1 MNRVLIV
8 EDDGSLVLGLTAAL
22 EAEGHEVRVARN
34 GPDGLRLA
42 LEERPD
48 LILLDLMLPGMS
60 GFEICKRIR
69 DRGLPSAVIMLTSR
83 SDENDRVFGLE
94 LGADDYVTKPFSL
107 RELLARV
114 RAHLRRS
121 EAAPAAAGPPPEKE
135 RPRRFDFGDIQVDFD
150 RLEVRRSGRLRHLTR
165 REFRLLEYL
174 IRHPGEVLTRERLLK
189 EAWGQAESAPTRTV
203 DNHVLRLR
211 KHIEP
216 DPDRPR
222 YIRTTRGA
230 GYLFD
235 PANPAEGA
243 EEPPR
248 AHDDPNGGGP
258 DEAVSP

>member
-8 EDDGSLVLGLTAAL
+8 EDDASLVLGLSAAL

-34 GPDGLRLA
+34 GPEGLKLA

-60 GFEICKRIR
+60 GFEVCKRIR
-69 DRGLPSAVIMLTSR
+69 DERLQCPVIMLTSR
-83 SDENDRVFGLE
+83 SEENDRVFGLE

-114 RAHLRRS
+114 RAHLRRGDGRL
-121 EAAPAAAGPPPEKE
+121 AGGQE
-135 RPRRFDFGDIQVDFD
+135 RPRRIRFGDIQVDFD
-150 RLEVRRSGRLRHLTR
+150 RLEVLRSGRRQPLTP
-165 REFRLLEYL
+165 REFHLLEYL
-174 IRHPGEVLTRERLLK
+174 IQHPGEVLSRERLLK
-189 EAWGQAESAPTRTV
+189 EAWGHAENQTTRTV

-216 DPDRPR
+216 DPERPR
-222 YIRTTRGA
+222 HIRTARGA

-235 PANPAEGA
+235 PAPPDGGQ
-243 EEPPR
+243 EP
-248 AHDDPNGGGP
+248 
-258 DEAVSP
+258 

>member
-1 MNRVLIV
+1 MKQVLII
-8 EDDGSLVLGLTAAL
+8 EDDASMVMGLTTAL
-22 EAEGHEVRVARN
+22 EAEGYAVRAAQT
-34 GPDGLRLA
+34 GPEGLRLA
-42 LEERPD
+42 LDERPD

-69 DRGLPSAVIMLTSR
+69 DQRLRSAVIMLTSR
-83 SDENDRVFGLE
+83 SEENDRVFGLE

-114 RAHLRRS
+114 RAQLRRGEVGAGAES
-121 EAAPAAAGPPPEKE
+121 EHPS
-135 RPRRFDFGDIQVDFD
+135 RVRLGDVLVDLD
-150 RLEVRRSGRLRHLTR
+150 RHEVRRAGELRHLTR

-174 IRHPGEVLTRERLLK
+174 IQHPGEVLSRERLLR
-189 EAWGQAESAPTRTV
+189 EAWGYAENQSTRTV

-222 YIRTTRGA
+222 FIRTARGA

-235 PANPAEGA
+235 PQPSMAAGA
-243 EEPPR
+243 
-248 AHDDPNGGGP
+248 G
-258 DEAVSP
+258 S

>member
-1 MNRVLIV
+1 MNHVLIV
-8 EDDGSLVLGLTAAL
+8 EDDASLVLGLTAAL
-22 EAEGHEVRVARN
+22 EAEGHEVRVART

-42 LEERPD
+42 LEGRPD

-60 GFEICKRIR
+60 GFEICKRLR
-69 DRGLPSAVIMLTSR
+69 DQRVKCPVIMLTSR
-83 SDENDRVFGLE
+83 SEENDRVFGLE

-114 RAHLRRS
+114 RAHLRRVES
-121 EAAPAAAGPPPEKE
+121 DVADGKE
-135 RPRRFDFGDIQVDFD
+135 PQRRFRFGDIEVDFD
-150 RLEVRRSGRLRHLTR
+150 RLEVHRSGRRQPLTY

-174 IRHPGEVLTRERLLK
+174 VHHPGEVLSRERLLK
-189 EAWGQAESAPTRTV
+189 EAWGHAENQTTRTV

-216 DPDRPR
+216 DPENPR

-235 PANPAEGA
+235 PSPSDE
-243 EEPPR
+243 
-248 AHDDPNGGGP
+248 NGGQ
-258 DEAVSP
+258 A

>member
-1 MNRVLIV
+1 MNQVLII
-8 EDDGSLVLGLTAAL
+8 EDDASLVVGLSAAL
-22 EAEGHEVRVARN
+22 EADGHKVLAARD
-34 GPDGLRLA
+34 GPEGLRLA

-69 DRGLPSAVIMLTSR
+69 DRRLSCPVIMLTSR
-83 SDENDRVFGLE
+83 TEENDRVFGLE

-114 RAHLRRS
+114 RAHLRRA
-121 EAAPAAAGPPPEKE
+121 EGGRPEEKE
-135 RPRRFDFGDIQVDFD
+135 QPKRFRFGAIDVDFD
-150 RLEVRRSGRLRHLTR
+150 RLEVQRSGRRLPVTH

-174 IRHPGEVLTRERLLK
+174 VRHPGEVLSRERLLR
-189 EAWGQAESAPTRTV
+189 EVWGHADDLTTRTV

-216 DPDRPR
+216 DPEEPR
-222 YIRTTRGA
+222 FIRTARGA

-235 PANPAEGA
+235 PAPPEEGGQ
-243 EEPPR
+243 EP
-248 AHDDPNGGGP
+248 
-258 DEAVSP
+258 

>member
-1 MNRVLIV
+1 MNQVLIV
-8 EDDGSLVLGLTAAL
+8 EDDASLVMGLTAAL
-22 EAEGHEVRVARN
+22 EAEGHEVKVART

-42 LEERPD
+42 LESRPD

-69 DRGLPSAVIMLTSR
+69 DQRVQCPVIMLTSR
-83 SDENDRVFGLE
+83 SEENDRVFGLE

-114 RAHLRRS
+114 RAHLRRAENGP
-121 EAAPAAAGPPPEKE
+121 EAKDP
-135 RPRRFDFGDIQVDFD
+135 PRRFHFGDIEVDFD
-150 RLEVRRSGRLRHLTR
+150 RLEVHRAGRRQPLTY

-174 IRHPGEVLTRERLLK
+174 IHHPGEVLSRERLLK
-189 EAWGQAESAPTRTV
+189 EAWGHADNQTTRTV

-216 DPDRPR
+216 DPERPR
-222 YIRTTRGA
+222 FIRTTRGA

-235 PANPAEGA
+235 PSPG
-243 EEPPR
+243 
-248 AHDDPNGGGP
+248 DGNGGEP
-258 DEAVSP
+258 

>member
-1 MNRVLIV
+1 MKQVLII
-8 EDDGSLVLGLTAAL
+8 EDDAAMLTGLTSAL
-22 EAEGHEVRVARN
+22 ESEGYEVRSTRS
-34 GPDGLRLA
+34 GPEGLRLA
-42 LEERPD
+42 LEQRPD

-69 DRGLPSAVIMLTSR
+69 DQHLRTAVIMLTSR
-83 SDENDRVFGLE
+83 AEENDRVFGLE

-114 RAHLRRS
+114 RAHLRRGD
-121 EAAPAAAGPPPEKE
+121 AGPGPDAEPPGRVRLGEVT
-135 RPRRFDFGDIQVDFD
+135 VDLD
-150 RLEVRRSGRLRHLTR
+150 RHEVRRGREARSLTR

-174 IRHPGEVLTRERLLK
+174 IQHPGEVLTRERLLK
-189 EAWGQAESAPTRTV
+189 EAWGYAENLTTRTV

-222 YIRTTRGA
+222 FIRTARGA

-235 PANPAEGA
+235 PQPQ
-243 EEPPR
+243 
-248 AHDDPNGGGP
+248 DGGDGI
-258 DEAVSP
+258 